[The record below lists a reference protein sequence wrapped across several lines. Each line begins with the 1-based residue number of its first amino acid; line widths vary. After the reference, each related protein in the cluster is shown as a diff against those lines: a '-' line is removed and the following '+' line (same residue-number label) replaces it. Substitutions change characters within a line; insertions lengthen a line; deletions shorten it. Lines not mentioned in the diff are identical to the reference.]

1 VLARAL
7 VAALLYAAALVAW
20 LLNGYGVFGDGSE
33 LLVDDGAGFAIVVI
47 GGILAGLAIGRW
59 WALLVPLAAVLAA
72 IGLELDDRDAAS
84 GYAQD
89 AGPLEVALLVVLPF
103 GCLACA
109 AGVFLHKTARASR
122 RRARGRRASERR
134 ARRAPR

>member
-1 VLARAL
+1 MAARAA
-7 VAALLYAAALVAW
+7 VAAVVYAAVLTAW

-33 LLVDDGAGFAIVVI
+33 LLVDDAAGFLVVVI

-59 WALLVPLAAVLAA
+59 WALLLPLAAVLAGA
-72 IGLELDDRDAAS
+72 GLALDDRDAAS

-103 GCLACA
+103 GSLACA
-109 AGVFLHKTARASR
+109 SGVFLHKTARASR
-122 RRARGRRASERR
+122 RRARR
-134 ARRAPR
+134 